1 MCLRKTRSH
10 LTRYTPDLPIK
21 SGNRPV
27 GQLQTVM
34 LLFSFLPT
42 PSRLAVSALNAL
54 LRREDW
60 ARERL
65 SRHAG
70 KTVRFA
76 LGGFSLGLTIDSE
89 GQAAQADPAVV
100 PDVTLTVAPEKL
112 PLPRLGADRD
122 APDFA
127 EATHISGDA
136 ALAQVVA
143 DLSKQLRW
151 DPEDALAR
159 VVGDIAALR
168 IVGGARAAAGSARQ
182 AGERLAG
189 NVSEYL
195 SEESGVL
202 AGRPLLEQWRLD
214 LAELNARTDA
224 LARSAAALQTR
235 LATAGAKRGA

>member
-1 MCLRKTRSH
+1 M
-10 LTRYTPDLPIK
+10 LPL
-21 SGNRPV
+21 P
-27 GQLQTVM
+27 
-34 LLFSFLPT
+34 FLPT

-60 ARERL
+60 ARARL
-65 SRHAG
+65 VRHAG

-89 GQAAQADPAVV
+89 GLAAQADAAVV

-112 PLPRLGADRD
+112 PLPRLGADRER
-122 APDFA
+122 PDFA

-136 ALAQVVA
+136 ALAQVVS

-168 IVGGARAAAGSARQ
+168 LVGGARAAAGGARTATQ
-182 AGERLAG
+182 RLAE
-189 NVSEYL
+189 NVSVYL
-195 SEESGVL
+195 SQESGIL
-202 AGRPLLEQWRLD
+202 ASRPALEQWRLD
-214 LAELNARTDA
+214 LAELNARAEA

-235 LATAGAKRGA
+235 LASASAKRGA

>member
-1 MCLRKTRSH
+1 M
-10 LTRYTPDLPIK
+10 LPL
-21 SGNRPV
+21 P
-27 GQLQTVM
+27 
-34 LLFSFLPT
+34 FLPT

-60 ARERL
+60 ARARL
-65 SRHAG
+65 VRHAG

-89 GQAAQADPAVV
+89 GLAAQADAAVV

-112 PLPRLGADRD
+112 PLPRLGADRER
-122 APDFA
+122 PDFA

-136 ALAQVVA
+136 ALAQVVS

-168 IVGGARAAAGSARQ
+168 LVGGARAAAGGARTARQ
-182 AGERLAG
+182 R
-189 NVSEYL
+189 L
-195 SEESGVL
+195 SEESGML
-202 AGRPLLEQWRLD
+202 ASRPALEQWRLD
-214 LAELNARTDA
+214 LAELNARAEA

-235 LATAGAKRGA
+235 LASASAKRGA

>member
-1 MCLRKTRSH
+1 M
-10 LTRYTPDLPIK
+10 LPL
-21 SGNRPV
+21 P
-27 GQLQTVM
+27 
-34 LLFSFLPT
+34 FLPT

-60 ARERL
+60 ARARL
-65 SRHAG
+65 VRHAG

-89 GQAAQADPAVV
+89 GLAAQADAAVV

-112 PLPRLGADRD
+112 PLPRLGADRER
-122 APDFA
+122 PDFA

-136 ALAQVVA
+136 ALAQVVS

-168 IVGGARAAAGSARQ
+168 LVGGARAAAGGPPTASL
-182 AGERLAG
+182 RLAE

-195 SEESGVL
+195 SEESGML
-202 AGRPLLEQWRLD
+202 ASRPALEQWRLD
-214 LAELNARTDA
+214 LAELNARAEA

-235 LATAGAKRGA
+235 LASASAKRGA

>member
-1 MCLRKTRSH
+1 M
-10 LTRYTPDLPIK
+10 LPL
-21 SGNRPV
+21 P
-27 GQLQTVM
+27 
-34 LLFSFLPT
+34 FLPT

-60 ARERL
+60 ARARL
-65 SRHAG
+65 VRHSG

-89 GQAAQADPAVV
+89 GLAAQADAAVV

-112 PLPRLGADRD
+112 PLPRLGADRER
-122 APDFA
+122 PDFA

-136 ALAQVVA
+136 ALAQVVS

-168 IVGGARAAAGSARQ
+168 LVGGARAAAGGART
-182 AGERLAG
+182 ASLRLAE

-195 SEESGVL
+195 SEESGML
-202 AGRPLLEQWRLD
+202 ASRPALEQWRLD
-214 LAELNARTDA
+214 LAELNARADA
-224 LARSAAALQTR
+224 LARSATALQTR
-235 LATAGAKRGA
+235 LASASAKRGA

>member
-1 MCLRKTRSH
+1 MCPRRTGTH
-10 LTRYTPDLPIK
+10 LTRYTPDLPINFGK
-21 SGNRPV
+21 PRHRV
-27 GQLQTVM
+27 VATVM
-34 LLFSFLPT
+34 LPLPFLPT
-42 PSRLAVSALNAL
+42 PKRLAISALNAL

-65 SRHAG
+65 ARHAG

-76 LGGFSLGLTIDSE
+76 MGGFTLGLSIDSE
-89 GQAAQADPAVV
+89 GLADQADPAVV

-112 PLPRLGADRD
+112 PLPRLGAGRE

-168 IVGGARAAAGSARQ
+168 ILGGARAVAGGART
-182 AGERLAG
+182 AGQRLAE

-195 SEESGVL
+195 AEERGVL
-202 AGRPLLEQWRLD
+202 TGRPALEQWRLD
-214 LAELNARTDA
+214 LADLNARADA

-235 LATAGAKRGA
+235 LASASAKRGA

>member
-1 MCLRKTRSH
+1 M
-10 LTRYTPDLPIK
+10 LPF
-21 SGNRPV
+21 P
-27 GQLQTVM
+27 
-34 LLFSFLPT
+34 FLPT

-60 ARERL
+60 ARDRL
-65 SRHAG
+65 ARHAG

-76 LGGFSLGLTIDSE
+76 LGGFALGLTIDSE
-89 GQAAQADPAVV
+89 GLAAQADAAVV

-112 PLPRLGADRD
+112 PLPRLGAGRET
-122 APDFA
+122 PDFA

-168 IVGGARAAAGSARQ
+168 IVGGARAAAGGVRTSSL
-182 AGERLAG
+182 RLAE

-195 SEESGVL
+195 SEESGML
-202 AGRPLLEQWRLD
+202 AGRPALEQWRLD
-214 LAELNARTDA
+214 LAELNARADA

-235 LATAGAKRGA
+235 LASASAKRGA

>member
-1 MCLRKTRSH
+1 MCRRKTRSH
-10 LTRYTPDLPIK
+10 LTRYTPDLPIN
-21 SGNRPV
+21 SANPV
-27 GQLQTVM
+27 RRAVATVM
-34 LLFSFLPT
+34 LPLPFLPT
-42 PSRLAVSALNAL
+42 PKRLAVSALNAL

-65 SRHAG
+65 ARHAG

-76 LGGFSLGLTIDSE
+76 MGGFTLGLSIDSE
-89 GQAAQADPAVV
+89 GLADQADPAVV

-112 PLPRLGADRD
+112 PLPRLGAGGE

-127 EATHISGDA
+127 QATHISGDA

-168 IVGGARAAAGSARQ
+168 IVGGAHGRPAAGR
-182 AGERLAG
+182 ERF
-189 NVSEYL
+189 
-195 SEESGVL
+195 
-202 AGRPLLEQWRLD
+202 
-214 LAELNARTDA
+214 
-224 LARSAAALQTR
+224 
-235 LATAGAKRGA
+235 

>member
-1 MCLRKTRSH
+1 M
-10 LTRYTPDLPIK
+10 LPL
-21 SGNRPV
+21 P
-27 GQLQTVM
+27 
-34 LLFSFLPT
+34 FLPT

-60 ARERL
+60 ARARL
-65 SRHAG
+65 VRHAG

-89 GQAAQADPAVV
+89 GLAAQADAAVV

-112 PLPRLGADRD
+112 PLPRLGADRER
-122 APDFA
+122 PDFA

-136 ALAQVVA
+136 ALAQVVS

-168 IVGGARAAAGSARQ
+168 LVGGARTASL
-182 AGERLAG
+182 RLAE

-195 SEESGVL
+195 SEESGML
-202 AGRPLLEQWRLD
+202 ASRPALEQWRLD
-214 LAELNARTDA
+214 LAELNARAEA

-235 LATAGAKRGA
+235 LASASAKRGA

>member
-1 MCLRKTRSH
+1 M
-10 LTRYTPDLPIK
+10 LPF
-21 SGNRPV
+21 P
-27 GQLQTVM
+27 
-34 LLFSFLPT
+34 FLPT

-60 ARERL
+60 ARDRL
-65 SRHAG
+65 ARHAG

-76 LGGFSLGLTIDSE
+76 LGGFALGLTIDSE
-89 GQAAQADPAVV
+89 GLAAQADAAVV

-112 PLPRLGADRD
+112 PLPRLGAGRET
-122 APDFA
+122 PDFA
-127 EATHISGDA
+127 EATYISGDA

-168 IVGGARAAAGSARQ
+168 IVGGARAAAGGVRTSSL
-182 AGERLAG
+182 RLAE

-195 SEESGVL
+195 SEESGML
-202 AGRPLLEQWRLD
+202 AGRPALEQWRLD
-214 LAELNARTDA
+214 LAELNARADA

-235 LATAGAKRGA
+235 LASASAKRGA

>member
-1 MCLRKTRSH
+1 M
-10 LTRYTPDLPIK
+10 LPL
-21 SGNRPV
+21 P
-27 GQLQTVM
+27 
-34 LLFSFLPT
+34 FLPT

-60 ARERL
+60 ARARL
-65 SRHAG
+65 VRHAG

-89 GQAAQADPAVV
+89 GLAAQADAAVV

-112 PLPRLGADRD
+112 PLPRLGADRER
-122 APDFA
+122 PDFA

-136 ALAQVVA
+136 ALAQVVS

-159 VVGDIAALR
+159 VVG
-168 IVGGARAAAGSARQ
+168 GARAAAGGART
-182 AGERLAG
+182 ASLRLAE

-195 SEESGVL
+195 SEESGML
-202 AGRPLLEQWRLD
+202 ASRPALEQWRLD
-214 LAELNARTDA
+214 LAELNARAEA

-235 LATAGAKRGA
+235 LASASAKRGA

>member
-1 MCLRKTRSH
+1 M
-10 LTRYTPDLPIK
+10 LPL
-21 SGNRPV
+21 P
-27 GQLQTVM
+27 
-34 LLFSFLPT
+34 FLPT

-60 ARERL
+60 ARARL
-65 SRHAG
+65 VRHAG

-89 GQAAQADPAVV
+89 GLAAQADAAVV

-112 PLPRLGADRD
+112 PLPRLGADRER
-122 APDFA
+122 PDFA

-136 ALAQVVA
+136 ALAQVVS

-168 IVGGARAAAGSARQ
+168 LVGGARAAAGGARTASQ
-182 AGERLAG
+182 RLAE
-189 NVSEYL
+189 NVSESL
-195 SEESGVL
+195 SEESGML
-202 AGRPLLEQWRLD
+202 ASRPALEQWRLD
-214 LAELNARTDA
+214 LAELNARAEA

-235 LATAGAKRGA
+235 LASASAKRGA

>member
-1 MCLRKTRSH
+1 M
-10 LTRYTPDLPIK
+10 LPF
-21 SGNRPV
+21 P
-27 GQLQTVM
+27 
-34 LLFSFLPT
+34 FLPT

-65 SRHAG
+65 ARHAG

-89 GQAAQADPAVV
+89 GLAAQADTAVV

-112 PLPRLGADRD
+112 PLPRLGADRES
-122 APDFA
+122 PDFA

-168 IVGGARAAAGSARQ
+168 LVGGARAAAGGART
-182 AGERLAG
+182 AGLRLAE

-195 SEESGVL
+195 SEESGML
-202 AGRPLLEQWRLD
+202 AGRPALEQWRLD
-214 LAELNARTDA
+214 LAELNASADA

-235 LATAGAKRGA
+235 LASASAKRGA

>member
-1 MCLRKTRSH
+1 M
-10 LTRYTPDLPIK
+10 LP
-21 SGNRPV
+21 
-27 GQLQTVM
+27 
-34 LLFSFLPT
+34 FSFLPT
-42 PSRLAVSALNAL
+42 PKRLAISALNAL

-65 SRHAG
+65 ARHAG

-76 LGGFSLGLTIDSE
+76 MGGFTLGLSIDSE
-89 GQAAQADPAVV
+89 GLADQADPAVV
-100 PDVTLTVAPEKL
+100 PDVTLTVSPEKL
-112 PLPRLGADRD
+112 PLPRLGASHEK
-122 APDFA
+122 PDFA

-168 IVGGARAAAGSARQ
+168 IVGGARAVSDGARTAGK
-182 AGERLAG
+182 RLAE

-202 AGRPLLEQWRLD
+202 AGRPALEQWRLD
-214 LAELNARTDA
+214 LADLNTRADA

>member
-1 MCLRKTRSH
+1 M
-10 LTRYTPDLPIK
+10 LPF
-21 SGNRPV
+21 P
-27 GQLQTVM
+27 
-34 LLFSFLPT
+34 FLPT
-42 PSRLAVSALNAL
+42 PTRLAISALNAL

-65 SRHAG
+65 ARHAG

-76 LGGFSLGLTIDSE
+76 VGGFTLGLSIDSE
-89 GQAAQADPAVV
+89 GLADQADPAVV

-112 PLPRLGADRD
+112 RLPRLGAGHEK
-122 APDFA
+122 PDFA

-168 IVGGARAAAGSARQ
+168 IVGGARAVAGGART
-182 AGERLAG
+182 AGQRLAQ

-195 SEESGVL
+195 AEESGVL
-202 AGRPLLEQWRLD
+202 AGRPALEQWRLD
-214 LAELNARTDA
+214 LAELNARADA

-235 LATAGAKRGA
+235 LASAGAKRGA

>member
-1 MCLRKTRSH
+1 M
-10 LTRYTPDLPIK
+10 LP
-21 SGNRPV
+21 
-27 GQLQTVM
+27 
-34 LLFSFLPT
+34 FSFLPT
-42 PSRLAVSALNAL
+42 PSRMAVSALNAL

-65 SRHAG
+65 AKHAG

-76 LGGFSLGLTIDSE
+76 LGAFTLALTIDSE
-89 GQAAQADPAVV
+89 GLAAQADPAVV

-112 PLPRLGADRD
+112 PLPRLGGLGDDRE

-168 IVGGARAAAGSARQ
+168 IVGGARAAADGART
-182 AGERLAG
+182 ASKRLAE

-195 SEESGVL
+195 AEESGVL
-202 AGRPLLEQWRLD
+202 VGRPALEQWRLD
-214 LAELNARTDA
+214 LAELNTRADA
-224 LARSAAALQTR
+224 LARSAGALQTR
-235 LATAGAKRGA
+235 LASASAKRGA